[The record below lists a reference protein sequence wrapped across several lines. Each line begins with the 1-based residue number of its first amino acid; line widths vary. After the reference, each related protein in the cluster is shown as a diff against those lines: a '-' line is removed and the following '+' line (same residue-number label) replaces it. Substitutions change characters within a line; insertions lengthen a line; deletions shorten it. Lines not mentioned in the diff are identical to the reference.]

1 MTRGEKNGG
10 KERLGSTY
18 MKRSGEFDSI
28 QNLLCMQ
35 QLVSKQFL
43 GPSNLGRRKYYLG
56 FLKCTFGSLWAVEW
70 MRSNGEYSLLLHLVL
85 GCSNV
90 V

>member
-43 GPSNLGRRKYYLG
+43 GDG
-56 FLKCTFGSLWAVEW
+56 GSII
-70 MRSNGEYSLLLHLVL
+70 
-85 GCSNV
+85 
-90 V
+90 